1 MFDNILVVCVGNIC
15 RSPTG
20 EQLLKKYTTSK
31 KVTSAGIQALVGH
44 SADKT
49 AEIIASENGLCLS
62 GHHARQLT
70 PSMCRGHDLILVMEK
85 NHYHAVCS
93 IAPEVRGKIMLYGHW
108 IGKRDIPDPYRMSEA
123 VFRSVYQL
131 LDSSAQKWAQH
142 LIAN

>member
-1 MFDNILVVCVGNIC
+1 MFNNILVVCVGNIC

-31 KVTSAGIQALVGH
+31 TITSAGIQALVGH

-49 AEIIASENGLCLS
+49 AELVASENGLSLS
-62 GHHARQLT
+62 SHHARQLT
-70 PSMCRGHDLILVMEK
+70 PLLCREQDLILVMEK
-85 NHYHAVCS
+85 KHYQAVCS
-93 IAPEVRGKIMLYGHW
+93 IAPEVRGKIMLFGHW
-108 IGKRDIPDPYRMSEA
+108 LEKRDIQDPYRMSEA